1 MEYTMRPSMPLLT
14 LAAVALAGGAR
25 AEVREYR
32 AVSQSRASRHGRA
45 AHLSLAGD
53 ASEPRGERGPQ
64 FGEVVELPEV
74 GRLMQQRLE
83 EVVTVLELLLEG
95 RILEASEAL
104 AKGLVT
110 RVVPDARVDEEA
122 RETAQRIAA
131 GAPLV
136 HRWHKAFLR
145 AIEERRPLS
154 AAERDEAY
162 ACFDT
167 RDFAEGRHA
176 FLAKE
181 KPRFGGR

>member
-1 MEYTMRPSMPLLT
+1 
-14 LAAVALAGGAR
+14 
-25 AEVREYR
+25 
-32 AVSQSRASRHGRA
+32 GRA
-45 AHLSLAGD
+45 
-53 ASEPRGERGPQ
+53 
-64 FGEVVELPEV
+64 
-74 GRLMQQRLE
+74 
-83 EVVTVLELLLEG
+83 TVLELLLEG
-95 RILEASEAL
+95 RILDANEAL

-110 RVVPDARVDEEA
+110 RVVADARVDEEA

-145 AIEERRPLS
+145 ALEERRPLS

-167 RDFAEGRHA
+167 RDFAEGRRA

-181 KPRFGGR
+181 TPRFEGR